1 MMKKLLKIGIMYVF
15 AMLLT
20 CFVLIGCA
28 LDKTPPDDDG
38 TDTEPEAF
46 TVTLNKNELT
56 LEEGKTETI
65 SYVLSAQTDNIAFT
79 SDNEDVILWA
89 DLRAKLPPFP
99 QATPKSLFP

>member
-1 MMKKLLKIGIMYVF
+1 M
-15 AMLLT
+15 
-20 CFVLIGCA
+20 LIGCA

-79 SDNEDVILWA
+79 SDNEDVVTVGRLTGEVTA
-89 DLRAKLPPFP
+89 VSAGNAKRLLRA
-99 QATPKSLFP
+99 T

>member
-38 TDTEPEAF
+38 TDTAPEAF

-56 LEEGKTETI
+56 LEEGKTEK
-65 SYVLSAQTDNIAFT
+65 NF
-79 SDNEDVILWA
+79 
-89 DLRAKLPPFP
+89 LRPFCP
-99 QATPKSLFP
+99 NRQYRLYFR